1 MAQKQRR
8 ESTTVY
14 LERTNPLAGM
24 SIRALQSVFDAARAG
39 DTQRLHWIFQ
49 EIEACNPVLLV
60 CVERRAAAVS
70 GFRWKISEL
79 SAFDGSLAAEQK
91 DAVERFLA
99 GIDNLVDLFEHLDLA
114 FFRGFAHAQPIW
126 DDSRTVRHIECLD
139 SWKFLRRG
147 EEWFFNPEC
156 DGFSGSVQS
165 CADARLIS
173 VVRKRPIDY
182 PTLAIHVRHAVGN
195 RDWGRFLERYALP
208 KPAVTMHPGAS
219 NADRADYER
228 AAQSVE
234 NGQVSVWPHGSSL
247 ADFAG
252 GSRGVD
258 PFRNFIEHQERTTVL
273 LATGG
278 TLMSLAEAGT
288 GTLAGNAQAEVWQ
301 SIVAR
306 DSSLIAQSV
315 QRSLIVPYLEAAFPG
330 RKISV
335 GFGFDFDPVP
345 TAKDMFEVAAAARS
359 AGYRIDKAEL
369 EAKTGFTLLEEPQ
382 MPQMPSLGG
391 VISNRAAGTPLQ
403 NDENILQNA
412 RKGLDDKTAMP
423 TPTPSQNAFFAAF
436 TEGNNQLAQEVK
448 KLLANPSPEAA
459 KALLEKLPELLKDD
473 PALAALIAEEMAK
486 EFEGVGAVEH
496 SECEAEYPA
505 TCPTHG
511 VRPDKAMLK
520 KEKRERQRANK
531 ETGVANMHDIAAG
544 NDCPNFMQSQKLG
557 NIAFYQGNESE
568 GYLHIKNNPD
578 KNHQLMLQDGRIP
591 DTLAYGKYYEDS
603 YKLHRGWSVVLGDQC
618 VFLGSDGDGV
628 KIITAYIS
636 KTKAAVFARR
646 AAIENRQEV

>member
-1 MAQKQRR
+1 MVKQRR
-8 ESTTVY
+8 DSTTVY

-49 EIEACNPVLLV
+49 EVEACNPVLLV

-70 GFRWKISEL
+70 GFRWKVSERSFGNVVL
-79 SAFDGSLAAEQK
+79 SADQK
-91 DAVERFLA
+91 NAVEQFLSN
-99 GIDNLVDLFEHLDLA
+99 IDNLVDLFEHLDLA

-126 DDSRTVRHIECLD
+126 EDSRTVRHVECVD

-182 PTLAIHVRHAVGN
+182 PALAIHVRHAVGN

-228 AAQSVE
+228 AAQAVE

-258 PFRNFIEHQERTTVL
+258 PFRDFIEHQERTTVL

-306 DSSLIAQSV
+306 DSSVIAQAV
-315 QRSLIVPYLEAAFPG
+315 QRSLVEPFLEAAFPG
-330 RKISV
+330 QKICV
-335 GFGFDFDPVP
+335 DFGFDFDPVP
-345 TAKDMFEVAAAARS
+345 TAKDVFEVAAAARS

-369 EAKTGFTLLEEPQ
+369 EAKTGFTLVEDAQTPQ
-382 MPQMPSLGG
+382 IGGLGG
-391 VISNRAAGTPLQ
+391 VIPNRAAGTPLQ
-403 NDENILQNA
+403 NDETILQNA
-412 RKGLDDKTAMP
+412 RTGLDDKTAMP

-448 KLLANPSPEAA
+448 KLLDNPSPEAA

-496 SECEAEYPA
+496 DAWSPMTDEEAEA
-505 TCPTHG
+505 LF
-511 VRPDKAMLK
+511 DKIM
-520 KEKRERQRANK
+520 
-531 ETGVANMHDIAAG
+531 
-544 NDCPNFMQSQKLG
+544 
-557 NIAFYQGNESE
+557 
-568 GYLHIKNNPD
+568 
-578 KNHQLMLQDGRIP
+578 
-591 DTLAYGKYYEDS
+591 EDN
-603 YKLHRGWSVVLGDQC
+603 GD
-618 VFLGSDGDGV
+618 
-628 KIITAYIS
+628 
-636 KTKAAVFARR
+636 
-646 AAIENRQEV
+646 E